1 MLIPTVPPDYVP
13 SSPDNVDIERLKRDI
28 PKYIDNSRVVTEAQR
43 SWWAEFFANSAE
55 TYGVGPAKS
64 STWQLDDLHLT
75 KKRGTTNAEHTDNKH
90 RALQDQEVPNPCS
103 VAAQMN
109 EILQGQ
115 LGDIPEV

>member
-1 MLIPTVPPDYVP
+1 VP

-64 STWQLDDLHLT
+64 STWQLDDLQLT
-75 KKRGTTNAEHTDNKH
+75 KKRGTTNAEHTDNQH

>member
-1 MLIPTVPPDYVP
+1 L
-13 SSPDNVDIERLKRDI
+13 SQKLKDRGGLNFLQI
-28 PKYIDNSRVVTEAQR
+28 LLKHMV
-43 SWWAEFFANSAE
+43 
-55 TYGVGPAKS
+55 KS
-64 STWQLDDLHLT
+64 STWQLDDLQLT
-75 KKRGTTNAEHTDNKH
+75 KKRGTTNAEHTDNQH